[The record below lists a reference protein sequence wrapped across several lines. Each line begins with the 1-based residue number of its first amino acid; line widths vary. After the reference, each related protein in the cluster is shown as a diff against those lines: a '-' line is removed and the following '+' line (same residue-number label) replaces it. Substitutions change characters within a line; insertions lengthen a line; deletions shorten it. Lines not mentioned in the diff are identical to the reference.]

1 MRKIIALAF
10 LALAFQGLSAQEIIL
25 KVDDSGE
32 LTPESIE
39 LAMKNQ
45 DAQFSAIYPDG
56 EIVRLHPL
64 KCGPQ
69 GCGTT
74 GDGLCG
80 FISISK
86 RGIRS
91 FSFRNC
97 SRSAFNDI
105 RKEIIR
111 LIRMC

>member
-10 LALAFQGLSAQEIIL
+10 LALAFQGLSAQEINL
-25 KVDDSGE
+25 KVDNYGE

-45 DAQFSAIYPDG
+45 EAEFSAIYPDG
-56 EIVRLHPL
+56 TVERLHSL

-69 GCGTT
+69 GCTAT
-74 GDGLCG
+74 GNGLCG
-80 FISISK
+80 FISISN

-91 FSFRNC
+91 WSFRNC
-97 SRSAFNDI
+97 RNAN
-105 RKEIIR
+105 
-111 LIRMC
+111 